1 MSIIDTH
8 LHIITPDFI
17 EAVRSAGSDAAG
29 LIVPPWSPEIALSFM
44 NSRNIE
50 KGILSYTSP
59 GPKVGGNALVRRTN
73 EKLRDIVGEH
83 KERFGWFASLPD
95 WDSPDGVDAV
105 LEEAEWAMKEARADG
120 LSIMTSYNDKLPG
133 HEDFLPIWEKLN
145 ELRAVLFMHPSE
157 IAVIPRLIASKVAQP
172 LVDYPLATTRAAADL
187 VLTKT
192 MSRFTNVK
200 IILSH
205 AGGTLPYLTERI
217 ITLSPLFQ
225 LSKEECR
232 RDIQRFYTDTALST
246 SKYVLLPRRLVPNL
260 MTTSPFIHYHP
271 I

>member
-120 LSIMTSYNDKLPG
+120 LSIMTSYNDKSVLLHSGISTFLRKVRPG
-133 HEDFLPIWEKLN
+133 FPDMKTF
-145 ELRAVLFMHPSE
+145 FPSG
-157 IAVIPRLIASKVAQP
+157 K
-172 LVDYPLATTRAAADL
+172 
-187 VLTKT
+187 
-192 MSRFTNVK
+192 N
-200 IILSH
+200 
-205 AGGTLPYLTERI
+205 
-217 ITLSPLFQ
+217 
-225 LSKEECR
+225 
-232 RDIQRFYTDTALST
+232 ST
-246 SKYVLLPRRLVPNL
+246 SSVPSSSCIPPR
-260 MTTSPFIHYHP
+260 SPCMWRRSYIPLGSYIP
-271 I
+271 LRRQA